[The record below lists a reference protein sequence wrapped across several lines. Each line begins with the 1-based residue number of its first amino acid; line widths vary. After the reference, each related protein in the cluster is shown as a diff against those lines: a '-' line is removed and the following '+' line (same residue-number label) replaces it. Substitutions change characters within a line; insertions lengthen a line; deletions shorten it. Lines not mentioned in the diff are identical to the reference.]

1 MESTC
6 PDNRLSYMVEGV
18 IVAGASIKYEAV
30 EGGDPGWVIHLIDP
44 KHPQAPLA
52 QFRVRE
58 ADLGDNDKRLALK
71 KRIDYHWTMA
81 FMD

>member
-18 IVAGASIKYEAV
+18 IVAGASIEYAV
-30 EGGDPGWVIHLIDP
+30 VEDGDPGWVIHLIDP
-44 KHPQAPLA
+44 KHPRAALA
-52 QFRVRE
+52 KFPVRE
-58 ADLGDNDKRLALK
+58 ADLSDNDKRRALK
-71 KRIDYHWTMA
+71 RRIDAHWTMA